1 MYLKFKHEHFF
12 LFDQFGVPGTE
23 KQYLTR
29 TNGFAPPLGT
39 PPLPLPRPL
48 EQVPAQ
54 KHPLPPPTP
63 MLHDCPT
70 ISMSK
75 IFKIV
80 RPQRL

>member
-1 MYLKFKHEHFF
+1 MVFF

-23 KQYLTR
+23 NQYLTR

-48 EQVPAQ
+48 EQVPAR

-63 MLHDCPT
+63 TLPDNLDIENFQNH
-70 ISMSK
+70 
-75 IFKIV
+75 
-80 RPQRL
+80 PQRL